1 MKAQLLEQF
10 KKKLDNASSDELGQL
25 KRTVSDASSKADTMN
40 MMRTL
45 AVMGGDPPENVSP
58 KNSPA
63 TTKPP
68 RKKKAK
74 AKGKRKLKSP
84 KKRKNKEAD
93 TAHFNQGTCH
103 YYGNIR
109 DATSI

>member
-25 KRTVSDASSKADTMN
+25 KRTVSDASSKADTMD

-45 AVMGGDPPENVSP
+45 AVMDGDPPENVSP
-58 KNSPA
+58 KNSPE

-68 RKKKAK
+68 RKKKS
-74 AKGKRKLKSP
+74 KSERE
-84 KKRKNKEAD
+84 KKVKIAQKKKK
-93 TAHFNQGTCH
+93 
-103 YYGNIR
+103 
-109 DATSI
+109 